1 MKKMFFKALSLMLAI
16 ILSLSVFAGCTS
28 SADGNEGETEK
39 EADGMT
45 ATIGTT
51 DKTDPTDI
59 TASTDTTNTTDP
71 TDTTN
76 SSDPTDATDPV
87 ATTPADPDAPAHVH
101 KYETVTVEPTADV
114 RGYTAKV
121 CSCGKKESVTYT
133 GLANADDNPLVLFI
147 GNSYT
152 QYNSLHTLVKSI
164 VEGQGMQI
172 STYAITKGAQTLLD
186 YTDPEDADGK
196 KIDAYISANDP
207 DFIFLQEQSRRPASD
222 PALFYDGVRKMAV
235 KLSSEKQAKIVLY
248 QTWSRKDGHSVLA
261 QYGWTYQEMT
271 YRLAASY
278 EAIAAEMGYSL
289 SPAGSAFLDVYV
301 NHPSIELYDSDKTH
315 PSPTGSYLVALCHY
329 ATLYGLSP
337 IGVKYTMG
345 LPAETVAVL
354 QAAAHKAVFGGSI
367 VPKEFRTSSEGVVP
381 TPVEKVNGNLSAPPS
396 SSIISIG
403 ITGDNGQVSSK
414 ATAGDSGTLTA
425 EQKADLADI
434 SYGVSIIGARN
445 MIREASVACDGIW
458 SSGKRLSFYFDGGDY
473 AIDGSQAQDEKYS
486 ALITYNF
493 GRIVTMDAIGYLS
506 GNMNGFG
513 RAQDIYVSND
523 GIVWT
528 KVESA
533 CFDVDSL
540 ADGESYTN
548 LGKILPD
555 KNGNTTSAFALFDM
569 GGVQGKY
576 VRVGIVTG
584 ITTAELDMN
593 TLELVVYGTK

>member
-1 MKKMFFKALSLMLAI
+1 MRSFFKVLSLVLAL
-16 ILSLSVFAGCTS
+16 ILSLSVFSGCLSEEEAVATEPAESTS
-28 SADGNEGETEK
+28 ETTAPPPEGE
-39 EADGMT
+39 
-45 ATIGTT
+45 GTQPHT
-51 DKTDPTDI
+51 
-59 TASTDTTNTTDP
+59 
-71 TDTTN
+71 
-76 SSDPTDATDPV
+76 
-87 ATTPADPDAPAHVH
+87 H
-101 KYETVTVEPTADV
+101 KYEAVTVAPTVDV
-114 RGYTAKV
+114 RGYTAQV
-121 CSCGKKESVTYT
+121 CECGDMQSVEYF
-133 GLANADDNPLVLFI
+133 GLAQTSEKPLVLFI

-152 QYNSLHTLVKSI
+152 QYNDLHTLVKN
-164 VEGQGMQI
+164 VANGQGIEM

-186 YTDPEDADGK
+186 YVDPDDADGQR
-196 KIDAYISANDP
+196 IDVYLKSYDP
-207 DFIFLQEQSRRPASD
+207 DYIILQEQSRRPASD
-222 PALFYDGVRKMAV
+222 PALFYDGVRKMAD
-235 KLSSEKQAKIVLY
+235 KLSGEDAQIILY
-248 QTWSRKDGHSVLA
+248 QTWSRKDGHSILTE
-261 QYGWTYQEMT
+261 YGWTYQEMT

-278 EAIAAEMGYSL
+278 EAIAAEMGYAL

-301 NHPSIELYDSDKTH
+301 NNPTIELYNSDKTH
-315 PSPTGSYLVALCHY
+315 PSPAGSYLVALCHY

-337 IGVKYTMG
+337 VGVKYTMN
-345 LPAETVAVL
+345 LPAETAAVL
-354 QAAAHKAVFGGSI
+354 QRAAHKAVFGESI
-367 VPKEFRTSSEGVVP
+367 VPEEFRTSSEGVVP
-381 TPVEKVNGNLSAPPS
+381 KPVEKVNGNLSAPPS

-473 AIDGSQAQDEKYS
+473 AIDGTQAQDEKYS

-493 GRIVTMDAIGYLS
+493 GQIVTMDAIGYLS

-528 KVESA
+528 KIESA

-569 GGVQGKY
+569 GGVQAKY

-584 ITTAELDMN
+584 ITTADLDMN
-593 TLELVVYGTK
+593 TQELIVYGTK